1 MNEERIVLSPGPVHI
16 PPHIWGEIRP
26 VHHRSDEFRAIVRE
40 TESMMRELLGT
51 ASPVYT
57 VTSSGTGG
65 MEFAVANVTAPGS
78 RVLVVSGGKF
88 GDRWGELCRVYGCV
102 TEIVRFPE
110 GKAIDVG
117 RVVERAGKMR
127 PDCIALTHV
136 ESSTGL
142 LLPLEMLL
150 GALPGTRPVIMLD
163 AIASVGVE
171 TLDTDAWGVDV
182 VVTASQKAFGAP
194 PGVSFVCLG
203 PRARDCA
210 MRTGRQLFYMSLERY
225 EEGRTRGDTPFT
237 PPVHIVQIVH
247 RSLEKMRIIGW
258 ESARDRHRLAS
269 RAFTEALRHFTLDTF
284 PENPS
289 DAVQAFNIPKAY
301 GSKRLVVELARKGI
315 IVAGGQ
321 GPLAGAVMRT
331 GFLGLHGAPALSRAV
346 SSIASVLRDGGCR
359 VDEES
364 AERAIGVL
372 SDQQELFL

>member
-1 MNEERIVLSPGPVHI
+1 MSEARIVLSPGPVHI
-16 PPHIWGEIRP
+16 PPHIWREIRP

-51 ASPVYT
+51 TSPVYT

-65 MEFAVANVTAPGS
+65 MEFAVSNVTAPGS

-88 GDRWGELCRVYGCV
+88 GDRWGEICRAYGCV

-117 RVVERAGKMR
+117 RVVERVEGMR

-142 LLPLEMLL
+142 LLPLETLL
-150 GALPGTRPVIMLD
+150 GALPGARPVVMLD

-194 PGVSFVCLG
+194 PGMSFVCPG
-203 PRARDCA
+203 PRARDLA
-210 MRTGRQLFYMSLERY
+210 MRAVRTSYYFSLEKY

-237 PPVHIVQIVH
+237 PPVHVVQIVH
-247 RSLEKMRIIGW
+247 RSLEKMKTAGW
-258 ESARDRHRLAS
+258 ERARDRHRRAS
-269 RAFTEALRHFTLDTF
+269 RAFTEALRHLTLDAF
-284 PENPS
+284 SDNPS
-289 DAVQAFNIPKAY
+289 DAVQTFKIPEAY
-301 GSKRLVVELARKGI
+301 GSTRLVGELARKGV

-331 GFLGLHGAPALSRAV
+331 GFLGLHGGPALSRAV
-346 SSIASVLRDGGCR
+346 SSIAAVLRNGGCR
-359 VDEES
+359 VDGES
-364 AERAIGVL
+364 AIAAIGVL
-372 SDQQELFL
+372 SDQEELFL